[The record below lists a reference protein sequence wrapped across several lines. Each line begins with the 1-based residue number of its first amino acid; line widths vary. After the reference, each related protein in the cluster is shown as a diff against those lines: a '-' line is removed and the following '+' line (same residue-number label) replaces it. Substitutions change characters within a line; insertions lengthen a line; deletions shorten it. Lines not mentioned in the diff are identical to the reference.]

1 MRVTGRDLQN
11 GHVRVRK
18 DNEARGADG
27 KAGPDRAARD
37 RPRRRVH
44 RAQLTACVAPRAEAN
59 WKAVGK
65 QCARVAAGGGGGR
78 YQMGIGMNIIIPN
91 I

>member
-18 DNEARGADG
+18 GDENSRADG

-44 RAQLTACVAPRAEAN
+44 RAQLTACVAPRAEADHA
-59 WKAVGK
+59 AVGK
-65 QCARVAAGGGGGR
+65 QCARVAAGGREGKGSKWVFV
-78 YQMGIGMNIIIPN
+78 
-91 I
+91 